1 MQILT
6 AIFSTIM
13 IATLTLP
20 KGAEPVTTIVNER
33 TNPDTGYTVIVEDEA
48 DLLTTLEEE
57 DLLNEMYK
65 LTEYTSAAF
74 STTDH
79 NPSSTSSYAQSFC
92 HKKFGNGNG
101 TVFVIDM
108 DNRNIWIWSDGNS
121 YRKITSRKADTITD
135 NIYRYASKGEY
146 YECSKEAFN
155 EMYDV
160 LAGQRIAQ
168 PMRYIG
174 NALLALLAALCINY
188 RIVIASSKAKKQDDR
203 LMATLA
209 YNYMNLGQPQAQKTH
224 TTKVYNPPSSSSGGG
239 GG

>member
-6 AIFSTIM
+6 AIFSTFIV
-13 IATLTLP
+13 ATLTLP
-20 KGAEPVTTIVNER
+20 KGAEPVTTYTNQM

-57 DLLNEMYK
+57 DLLKEMYK

-74 STTDH
+74 STIDD
-79 NPSSTSSYAQSFC
+79 NPTTTSSYAQSYC
-92 HKKFGNGNG
+92 HQKFGSGDG

-146 YECSKEAFN
+146 YECSREAFD

-174 NALLALLAALCINY
+174 NALLALLAALFINY
-188 RIVIASSKAKKQDDR
+188 RIVIASSKAKE
-203 LMATLA
+203 
-209 YNYMNLGQPQAQKTH
+209 
-224 TTKVYNPPSSSSGGG
+224 
-239 GG
+239 